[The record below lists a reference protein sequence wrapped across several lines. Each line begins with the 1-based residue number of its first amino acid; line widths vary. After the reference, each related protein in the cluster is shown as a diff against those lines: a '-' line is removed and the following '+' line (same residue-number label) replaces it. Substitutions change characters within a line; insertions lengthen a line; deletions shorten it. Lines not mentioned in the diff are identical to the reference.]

1 MKLSKKEISQRME
14 ADALHLK
21 LICEAPNPE
30 GDKIISE
37 LREAAKRMPKDM
49 SKEEETS
56 YIIRGIDNETLAY
69 LDNLFPKGGTE

>member
-1 MKLSKKEISQRME
+1 ME

-30 GDKIISE
+30 CDKIISE